1 MVLVNVYFGDG
12 HSCKKF
18 GRLMALFPLLIFLWF
33 NLTKGIVNIKINS
46 MFFSFDEGQERRIG
60 VFDWINWLYRMV
72 IFRDKKSIFL
82 LLSLEI
88 PHSPSLKKAGF

>member
-1 MVLVNVYFGDG
+1 
-12 HSCKKF
+12 
-18 GRLMALFPLLIFLWF
+18 
-33 NLTKGIVNIKINS
+33 
-46 MFFSFDEGQERRIG
+46 MFFSFDEDQERRIG

-88 PHSPSLKKAGF
+88 PHSPSLKKRDFDILKIDDCVTKLKLSQPTSLSPTEQFIKARPE